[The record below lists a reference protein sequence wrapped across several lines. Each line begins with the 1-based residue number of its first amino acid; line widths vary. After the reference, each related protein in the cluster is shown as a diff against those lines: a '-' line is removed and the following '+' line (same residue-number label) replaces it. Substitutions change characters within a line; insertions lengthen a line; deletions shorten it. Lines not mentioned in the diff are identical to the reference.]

1 MTKTGRGHFQ
11 DSLAATGERIWMWQ
25 FRMWMK
31 RDFSRYGKFL
41 IVGTSNAAVDLL
53 VLNAFVLLLPTTSS
67 LLLFIYNTVA
77 VACAIA
83 NSYIWNRRWTFA
95 DSARGGQRERMLFW
109 LQGLFN
115 MAVNDAVVV
124 GMSRYLVLTHDL
136 PLIVGGNLAKGLA
149 MFISSSISY
158 VFMRVFVFADRV
170 WERSKGP

>member
-1 MTKTGRGHFQ
+1 
-11 DSLAATGERIWMWQ
+11 
-25 FRMWMK
+25 MWMK

-67 LLLFIYNTVA
+67 LLLFIYNTIA
-77 VACAIA
+77 VACAIT
-83 NSYIWNRRWTFA
+83 NSYIWNKRWTFA
-95 DSARGGQRERMLFW
+95 DTARGGQRERMLFW

-115 MAVNDAVVV
+115 MAVNDVVVV

-149 MFISSSISY
+149 MFISSSVSY
-158 VFMRVFVFADRV
+158 VFMRVIVFADRV
-170 WERSKGP
+170 WERPKRP